1 MAMPSYEEQIIQTHA
16 GLIVQIVKAVFDP
29 QARTEAENSLAQL
42 KRFGEAKLA
51 DALEQILKGSRDTGA
66 LGSLEDEDRVIV
78 SAVLNGIQDPD
89 GLPDP
94 RGGGDPS
101 AAAPGLAH
109 MIHAAAT
116 GNAQALQLLA
126 GMAEQ
131 MTAAGGDMK
140 YLGGIMRKMVNGE
153 RDPEELTKGMGMQGQ
168 SLVTSILQELAK
180 FDLH

>member
-16 GLIVQIVKAVFDP
+16 GLIVQMVKAVFDP
-29 QARTEAENSLAQL
+29 EARSEADNSLNQL
-42 KRFGEAKLA
+42 KRFGEVKLA
-51 DALEQILKGSRDTGA
+51 EALQQVLNGSRDKAILTH
-66 LGSLEDEDRVIV
+66 LEDEDRVIV
-78 SAVLNGIQDPD
+78 SAVLQGIVNPD
-89 GLPDP
+89 SLPNP
-94 RGGGDPS
+94 HAGGDPS

-116 GNAQALQLLA
+116 GDAQALHLLG

-168 SLVTSILQELAK
+168 SLVQSILQELGK